1 LATSERL
8 PQPDTIVNGRA
19 VRSHIQGVIMSQT
32 RLLSLLLVPFLLLLM
47 GFRQAP
53 LVDPP
58 PIAVSPKLDL
68 AQVERAVKQALVKR
82 EWLIISDEPGKLVA
96 SYDRREFTS
105 RIGIAYDNKQVRVSY
120 ITSTGLK
127 YEVKKDGEKLIHK
140 NYMAWIQNL
149 VTDIGNYLTLAGIQ

>member
-1 LATSERL
+1 MLQARPKS
-8 PQPDTIVNGRA
+8 V
-19 VRSHIQGVIMSQT
+19 
-32 RLLSLLLVPFLLLLM
+32 LLLLPLLLLLM
-47 GFRQAP
+47 AFRQAP

-68 AQVERAVKQALVKR
+68 AQVEKSVKQALVKR
-82 EWLIISDEPGKLVA
+82 EWLIVSDEPGKITA

-105 RIGIAYDNKQVRVSY
+105 RIGITYDNKQVQVSY

-140 NYMAWIQNL
+140 NYTAWIQNL
-149 VTDIGNYLTLAGIQ
+149 VTDISSYLTLASIQ

>member
-1 LATSERL
+1 
-8 PQPDTIVNGRA
+8 
-19 VRSHIQGVIMSQT
+19 MSRT
-32 RLLSLLLVPFLLLLM
+32 RPISLLLLLPLLFLLM
-47 GFRQAP
+47 AFRQAP

-58 PIAVSPKLDL
+58 PIAVSSKLDL
-68 AQVERAVKQALVKR
+68 AKVEKAVKQALVKR
-82 EWLIISDEPGKLVA
+82 EWLIVSDEPGRIVA

-105 RIGIAYDNKQVRVSY
+105 RIGIAYDNKQVQVSY

-149 VTDIGNYLTLAGIQ
+149 VTDIGSYLTLASVQ

>member
-1 LATSERL
+1 MLQARPKS
-8 PQPDTIVNGRA
+8 V
-19 VRSHIQGVIMSQT
+19 
-32 RLLSLLLVPFLLLLM
+32 LLLLPLLFLLM
-47 GFRQAP
+47 AFRQAP

-68 AQVERAVKQALVKR
+68 AQVEKSVKQALVKR
-82 EWLIISDEPGKLVA
+82 EWLIISDEPGKITA

-105 RIGIAYDNKQVRVSY
+105 RIGITYDNKQVQVSY

-140 NYMAWIQNL
+140 NYTAWIQNL
-149 VTDIGNYLTLAGIQ
+149 VTDISSYLTLASIQ

>member
-1 LATSERL
+1 
-8 PQPDTIVNGRA
+8 
-19 VRSHIQGVIMSQT
+19 MSRT
-32 RLLSLLLVPFLLLLM
+32 RPISLLLLLPLLFLLM
-47 GFRQAP
+47 AFRQAP

-58 PIAVSPKLDL
+58 PIAVSSKLDL
-68 AQVERAVKQALVKR
+68 AKVEKAVKQALVKR
-82 EWLIISDEPGKLVA
+82 EWLIVSDEPGRIVA

-105 RIGIAYDNKQVRVSY
+105 RIGIAYDNKQVQVSY

-149 VTDIGNYLTLAGIQ
+149 VTDIGSYLPLASVQKGLQRA

>member
-1 LATSERL
+1 MLQARPKS
-8 PQPDTIVNGRA
+8 V
-19 VRSHIQGVIMSQT
+19 
-32 RLLSLLLVPFLLLLM
+32 LLLLPLLFLLM
-47 GFRQAP
+47 AFRQAP

-68 AQVERAVKQALVKR
+68 AQVEKSVKQALVKR
-82 EWLIISDEPGKLVA
+82 EWLIISDEPGKITA

-105 RIGIAYDNKQVRVSY
+105 RIGITYDNKQVQVSY

-149 VTDIGNYLTLAGIQ
+149 ITDISSYLTLASIQ